1 MLESIEN
8 KKHEYKLL
16 EAEILTNVACIV
28 NSTLDLK
35 DILNRITQLV
45 AKSLKKDVCSIYLVQ
60 REKNIICLEATKG
73 LNEESAGVACMPIG
87 EGIVGWAAGE
97 LQPLSVEDLRN
108 EPRFKDIPITGA
120 SDFLSMLAI
129 PILRDE
135 KAMGVITLQ
144 TQKAYIYT
152 PEEISMLTIISHNIS
167 SALRNAELYKNS
179 NIRLHELQTIHEL
192 GKAVASILH
201 LNTLLPYICEEVS
214 KLFNAR
220 GCILRFIEEG
230 EVRIKA
236 SYGLPEEIEQA
247 MSLKLG
253 NGIAGWVAQSGEPLL
268 VDNVSTMPEN
278 LRIPG
283 IEATSVLCVP
293 LKAGERLIGTL
304 GLYDKKDERGVTTF
318 SHDDLELLVTF
329 ASVSSIAIE
338 NARLYKTET
347 EKEKKILS
355 LYWEV
360 IQTKDYLESI
370 IDNSAD
376 AIITSDIDGLI
387 TSWNMGAEK
396 IYGYTEDDVLGKFL
410 PMVPEH
416 LIEEEK
422 QALIKIK
429 QKETIRNIEAL
440 RQTKDG
446 KQIEVSLTLSPILD
460 SAGNVTGITGIS
472 RDISEKKR
480 VENQLIRK
488 NQELSKLFF
497 INSVVRSTL
506 ELNALLR
513 MVLTVV
519 TMSDGLGFNR
529 AVLFLVDESKNV
541 LKGEMGIG
549 PASHEDAGH
558 IWGSLE
564 GKSLETMIEEIEG
577 GVFRTDTYLN
587 EVSKHLVVDLNTEG
601 ILSKCIK
608 EMTPISVT
616 SASENTLAEPVLI
629 QELGTEAFGVIPL
642 ITRNKAIGLIWVDN
656 LFTKRAIKDEDL
668 HFLMGFTSH
677 IASAIE
683 NARLFEEISLAQSEL
698 QNIFES
704 ISDMLYFNDKDYT
717 IRHVNQAVI
726 ARIGKPEEEIVGKK
740 CYEIFHGRSEP
751 WDQCPHHQTISTK
764 KAYVGEIEDPHLG
777 GTFVVSSSPIF
788 DSAGN
793 LAGTVHISRDITEMH
808 TLKNSV
814 VAAERM
820 AALGEMAARVAHEI
834 RNPLVSVGGFAR
846 RLEKKLSGN
855 LRDYANIIV
864 DEVSRLEDI
873 LKDILGFV
881 RATKITKKKINI
893 NEIVDNTINFITHET
908 LERGNI
914 LVKDLLPAPIITT
927 IDPQRIKEAILNVI
941 ANANQA
947 TDHGVVTVKTKQEGR
962 DAVIEVT
969 DTGCGIKQDDL
980 KNIFNPFFTTRPH
993 GTGLGLAITHRI
1005 IEEHSGR
1012 ITVESIWG
1020 GERDIDEK
1028 GVLSGTGGTTFRIYL
1043 PLDEH

>member
-1 MLESIEN
+1 M
-8 KKHEYKLL
+8 
-16 EAEILTNVACIV
+16 A
-28 NSTLDLK
+28 
-35 DILNRITQLV
+35 Q
-45 AKSLKKDVCSIYLVQ
+45 
-60 REKNIICLEATKG
+60 
-73 LNEESAGVACMPIG
+73 
-87 EGIVGWAAGE
+87 
-97 LQPLSVEDLRN
+97 
-108 EPRFKDIPITGA
+108 TG
-120 SDFLSMLAI
+120 D
-129 PILRDE
+129 
-135 KAMGVITLQ
+135 
-144 TQKAYIYT
+144 
-152 PEEISMLTIISHNIS
+152 
-167 SALRNAELYKNS
+167 
-179 NIRLHELQTIHEL
+179 
-192 GKAVASILH
+192 
-201 LNTLLPYICEEVS
+201 
-214 KLFNAR
+214 
-220 GCILRFIEEG
+220 
-230 EVRIKA
+230 
-236 SYGLPEEIEQA
+236 
-247 MSLKLG
+247 
-253 NGIAGWVAQSGEPLL
+253 PLL

-304 GLYDKKDERGVTTF
+304 GLYDKKDEHGVTTF

-329 ASVSSIAIE
+329 ASVSSVAIE

-396 IYGYTEDDVLGKFL
+396 IYGYTEDEVLGKFL
-410 PMVPEH
+410 PMVPKH

-541 LKGEMGIG
+541 LKGEIGVG
-549 PASHEDAGH
+549 PASYEDAGH

-587 EVSKHLVVDLNTEG
+587 EVSKHLVIDLNTEG

-608 EMTPISVT
+608 EMSPINVT
-616 SASENTLAEPVLI
+616 GASENPLAEPVLI

-677 IASAIE
+677 IVMKYFMAEAS
-683 NARLFEEISLAQSEL
+683 RGTS
-698 QNIFES
+698 
-704 ISDMLYFNDKDYT
+704 
-717 IRHVNQAVI
+717 
-726 ARIGKPEEEIVGKK
+726 ARIIRQSARKR
-740 CYEIFHGRSEP
+740 HMSE
-751 WDQCPHHQTISTK
+751 K
-764 KAYVGEIEDPHLG
+764 
-777 GTFVVSSSPIF
+777 
-788 DSAGN
+788 
-793 LAGTVHISRDITEMH
+793 
-808 TLKNSV
+808 
-814 VAAERM
+814 
-820 AALGEMAARVAHEI
+820 
-834 RNPLVSVGGFAR
+834 
-846 RLEKKLSGN
+846 
-855 LRDYANIIV
+855 
-864 DEVSRLEDI
+864 
-873 LKDILGFV
+873 
-881 RATKITKKKINI
+881 
-893 NEIVDNTINFITHET
+893 
-908 LERGNI
+908 
-914 LVKDLLPAPIITT
+914 
-927 IDPQRIKEAILNVI
+927 
-941 ANANQA
+941 
-947 TDHGVVTVKTKQEGR
+947 
-962 DAVIEVT
+962 
-969 DTGCGIKQDDL
+969 
-980 KNIFNPFFTTRPH
+980 
-993 GTGLGLAITHRI
+993 
-1005 IEEHSGR
+1005 
-1012 ITVESIWG
+1012 
-1020 GERDIDEK
+1020 
-1028 GVLSGTGGTTFRIYL
+1028 
-1043 PLDEH
+1043 